1 MTEKYIN
8 FHTVNYLPKAVPAP
22 QQNASTRTLDIIAQ
36 RLIAALAAIL
46 FFWSFPLTSG
56 QMIESGYG
64 GDGKSVDPHS

>member
-1 MTEKYIN
+1 M
-8 FHTVNYLPKAVPAP
+8 NYLPKAVPAP

-46 FFWSFPLTSG
+46 VFWSFPFPPTSG
-56 QMIESGYG
+56 QIIESGYG